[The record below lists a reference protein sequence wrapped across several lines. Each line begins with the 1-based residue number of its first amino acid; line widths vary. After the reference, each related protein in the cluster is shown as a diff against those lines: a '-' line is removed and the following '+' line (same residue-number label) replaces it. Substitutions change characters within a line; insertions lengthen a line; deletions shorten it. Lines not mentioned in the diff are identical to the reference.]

1 MLSWDAGVAYTIHIH
16 ISRWILQWTI
26 SKRQHQLGEW
36 CKTRLGNYIVSDSSL
51 KTWDYDCIIY
61 RELDP
66 YISIIHCGM
75 GNHHHGH
82 CGPTFVIWWFGDDDD
97 DDDDDVNIMHHLGQ
111 RCMLTI
117 VSALQIQNLSR
128 LGLNSWS
135 ICRLVLNTNWNDFL
149 DQKRQSTVD
158 FWCRTHEIF
167 SWERVLI
174 FGQW

>member
-1 MLSWDAGVAYTIHIH
+1 MLDM
-16 ISRWILQWTI
+16 RRFEKQWRAKAKDVNFSFSLI
-26 SKRQHQLGEW
+26 IADLL
-36 CKTRLGNYIVSDSSL
+36 RLMQSHVTSSL
-51 KTWDYDCIIY
+51 LTLAIICTSVH
-61 RELDP
+61 RIFPRVQILRHDTK
-66 YISIIHCGM
+66 G
-75 GNHHHGH
+75 G
-82 CGPTFVIWWFGDDDD
+82 
-97 DDDDDVNIMHHLGQ
+97 VNIMHHLGQ

-174 FGQW
+174 FWTVISQVLHNSCRNCESKGAVQRVRISFHRDLVW